1 MTENVAAPAAG
12 STPAADASASETSTS
27 APDGIV
33 AERQFSPDQQAALKE
48 VETLRAAFRK
58 AGEVERS
65 SILESMGQ
73 LTRFAYGMGARP
85 LGFPSTEGLSDNRPA
100 ADGDAPSFGAALAPA
115 SESDLDT
122 LVNGS
127 VVRGLD
133 RSVAEG
139 VAAFVNE
146 LSMPK
151 TVAQI
156 VLDRAVR
163 HFASDFGSPS
173 VDMKIAFA
181 PLNQQE
187 HAEYAAEAAKLMGS
201 TEAFEKLSRDVRDAL
216 GPETMAKLD
225 KYGLSACSL
234 AYDPRVLQTLLY
246 HARTRRA

>member
-1 MTENVAAPAAG
+1 MTENVAAPAAAG
-12 STPAADASASETSTS
+12 SAPAAGSEPATS

-58 AGEVERS
+58 ADEVERS

-100 ADGDAPSFGAALAPA
+100 DGDAPSFGEALQPA

-122 LVNGS
+122 LVNGG

-139 VAAFVNE
+139 VAAFVSE

-151 TVAQI
+151 AVAQVI
-156 VLDRAVR
+156 VDRALR
-163 HFASDFGSPS
+163 HFGSDFGSPS
-173 VDMKIAFA
+173 VDMKTAFA
-181 PLNQQE
+181 PLSQQE
-187 HAEYAAEAAKLMGS
+187 HAEYAAEAAKRLGS
-201 TEAFEKLSRDVRDAL
+201 TAAFEKLSADVRAAL
-216 GPETMAKLD
+216 GPAMMAKLD

-234 AYDPRVLQTLLY
+234 AYDPITLQTLLY
-246 HARTRRA
+246 HARTRA